1 MVLTVNLF
9 KKHYPSSLS
18 FEEVH
23 SKRRNNKED
32 LDTVLASIGRYNKTL

>member
-9 KKHYPSSLS
+9 QKHYPSSLS
-18 FEEVH
+18 FEVH

-32 LDTVLASIGRYNKTL
+32 LDTVLASIGCYNKTL